1 MPSLREA
8 LIELVRGAGQVVM
21 GYFRRLKE
29 SEIGHKGKINL
40 VTEADLK
47 AEEYIASY
55 LRERFPDHSIVGE
68 EGASRQGSSDFLWL
82 VDPLDGTTNFAHGFP
97 IFAVSVGLMRREE
110 VVLGAVYDPVHDEL
124 FIAERGAGALLNG
137 RPIRVSPEEDLEGAL
152 LATGFPYDVHESE
165 EDNLDFFSTFMHRA
179 QAIRRAGSAA
189 IDLCYVAC
197 GRFDGFW
204 ELKLYPWDVAAGWV
218 IVEEAGGLVT
228 DMSGAPLDLWH
239 PNPLAANPTLHGK
252 MAQVIA
258 EVRRARSG

>member
-47 AEEYIASY
+47 AEEFIAGYI
-55 LRERFPDHSIVGE
+55 RERFPDHSIVGE
-68 EGASRQGSSDFLWL
+68 EGAKEQGSSDFLWL

-97 IFAVSVGLMRREE
+97 IFAISVGLMRRDE

-137 RPIRVSPEEDLEGAL
+137 RPIRVSPEEELERAL

-165 EDNLDFFSTFMHRA
+165 EDNLDFFAAFMHRA

-218 IVEEAGGLVT
+218 IVEEAGGVVT
-228 DMSGAPLDLWH
+228 DLSGGPLDLWH

-252 MAQVIA
+252 MAEVIA
-258 EVRRARSG
+258 GVRRARTG